1 MPFCLLVFQGS
12 SLFHFRQAIS
22 EASFSIW
29 QTVLGKRFQP
39 LSMSFRFSV
48 FVSPVNSLYLRR
60 VFLVDKGSVFYKYK
74 IPKAIKG
81 GQAGYDYISA
91 VPFRRDPEQEECQEF
106 LILIC
111 DRYQS
116 IF

>member
-1 MPFCLLVFQGS
+1 
-12 SLFHFRQAIS
+12 
-22 EASFSIW
+22 
-29 QTVLGKRFQP
+29 
-39 LSMSFRFSV
+39 
-48 FVSPVNSLYLRR
+48 
-60 VFLVDKGSVFYKYK
+60 VDKGSVFYKYK